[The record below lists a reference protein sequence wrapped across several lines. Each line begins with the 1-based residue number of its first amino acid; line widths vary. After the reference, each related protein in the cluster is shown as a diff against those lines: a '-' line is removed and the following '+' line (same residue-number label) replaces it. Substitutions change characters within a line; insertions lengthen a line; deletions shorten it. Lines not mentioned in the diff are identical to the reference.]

1 MKIGFIKEVNDT
13 RVSLTPEVAKKF
25 KKSGH
30 DLFLESGAGDLSNFN
45 NSDYKEYVKVVRYSD
60 LLEKSELLIS
70 INPIELNKI
79 NSNFSKK
86 IYLSNFNSVNKDNY
100 LPVLEKNNIH
110 SFDLGIIPRTTI
122 AQSMDILSSQANL
135 SGYKAVIKAA
145 ELLPRMFPM
154 IITAAGSIKP
164 AKVVVLGAGVAGLQ
178 AIATAKRLGAIVE
191 ASDPRSAAR
200 EEVLS
205 LGARFIEVEGAVED
219 SSAGGYAVKQT
230 KEYLERQKKEVS
242 KKLELADVVISTAQ
256 VLGGKSPILIP
267 KAVVDKM
274 KPGSVIIDL
283 ASASG
288 GNCEMTQDGK
298 MIIYND
304 IKIVGNS
311 YLSAELSQ
319 DSSNLFSNNVYN
331 FLEYIINDNKIVD
344 NYEDE
349 IFSQCYITKKIKF
362 S

>member
-1 MKIGFIKEVNDT
+1 MKIGFIKEGNDT

-45 NSDYKEYVKVVRYSD
+45 NSDYKEYVKVVSYSD

-154 IITAAGSIKP
+154 IIT
-164 AKVVVLGAGVAGLQ
+164 
-178 AIATAKRLGAIVE
+178 
-191 ASDPRSAAR
+191 
-200 EEVLS
+200 
-205 LGARFIEVEGAVED
+205 
-219 SSAGGYAVKQT
+219 
-230 KEYLERQKKEVS
+230 
-242 KKLELADVVISTAQ
+242 
-256 VLGGKSPILIP
+256 
-267 KAVVDKM
+267 
-274 KPGSVIIDL
+274 
-283 ASASG
+283 
-288 GNCEMTQDGK
+288 
-298 MIIYND
+298 
-304 IKIVGNS
+304 
-311 YLSAELSQ
+311 
-319 DSSNLFSNNVYN
+319 
-331 FLEYIINDNKIVD
+331 
-344 NYEDE
+344 
-349 IFSQCYITKKIKF
+349 
-362 S
+362 

>member
-1 MKIGFIKEVNDT
+1 MKIGFIKEGNDT

-45 NSDYKEYVKVVRYSD
+45 NSDYKEYVKVVSYSD

-164 AKVVVLGAGVAGLQ
+164 AKVV
-178 AIATAKRLGAIVE
+178 
-191 ASDPRSAAR
+191 D
-200 EEVLS
+200 
-205 LGARFIEVEGAVED
+205 
-219 SSAGGYAVKQT
+219 
-230 KEYLERQKKEVS
+230 
-242 KKLELADVVISTAQ
+242 
-256 VLGGKSPILIP
+256 
-267 KAVVDKM
+267 
-274 KPGSVIIDL
+274 
-283 ASASG
+283 
-288 GNCEMTQDGK
+288 
-298 MIIYND
+298 
-304 IKIVGNS
+304 
-311 YLSAELSQ
+311 
-319 DSSNLFSNNVYN
+319 
-331 FLEYIINDNKIVD
+331 
-344 NYEDE
+344 
-349 IFSQCYITKKIKF
+349 
-362 S
+362 